1 MGLDLDPGSAL
12 PLTCQVFWDQGAGGA
27 VRLPTWLPDSMA
39 SSS

>member
-1 MGLDLDPGSAL
+1 MGLDLDPASAL
-12 PLTCQVFWDQGAGGA
+12 PPTCKVLWGQDAGGA